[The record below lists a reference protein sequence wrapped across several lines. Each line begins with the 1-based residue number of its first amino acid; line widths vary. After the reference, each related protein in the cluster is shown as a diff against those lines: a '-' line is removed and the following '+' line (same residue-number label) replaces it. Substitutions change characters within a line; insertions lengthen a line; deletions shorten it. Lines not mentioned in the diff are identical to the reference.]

1 MDEKKIYDLIERFE
15 GSDLI
20 GLKLRNGDF
29 TLELEKGGQPKVAAQ
44 AAAQIA
50 KVAETAT
57 KTAAQPEAAATTK
70 AESEPASDYRQVR
83 SPIVGVYYAA
93 AGPQQ
98 EPFVKIG
105 QRVEKGQVLCLVEAM
120 KMMNELKS
128 PVDGIIRTVSGIN
141 GKLVEFDQVLF
152 EVEPC

>member
-15 GSDLI
+15 GSDLT

-29 TLELEKGGQPKVAAQ
+29 TLELEKGAQPK
-44 AAAQIA
+44 
-50 KVAETAT
+50 E
-57 KTAAQPEAAATTK
+57 AAQPEAAASTK
-70 AESEPASDYRQVR
+70 AEPEPASDCRQVR

-105 QRVEKGQVLCLVEAM
+105 QKVEKGQVLCLVEAM

>member
-1 MDEKKIYDLIERFE
+1 MEEREIYNLIERFE
-15 GSDLI
+15 GSTLT
-20 GLKLRNGDF
+20 GLKLRRGDF
-29 TLELEKGGQPKVAAQ
+29 SLELEKGAQTQEAVHAAD
-44 AAAQIA
+44 ASA
-50 KVAETAT
+50 VS
-57 KTAAQPEAAATTK
+57 QPEAAASTK
-70 AESEPASDYRQVR
+70 AESEPASNYRQVK
-83 SPIVGVYYAA
+83 SPIVGIYYAA

-105 QRVEKGQVLCLVEAM
+105 QKVEKGQVLCLVEAM

-128 PVDGIIRTVSGIN
+128 PIDGIIRTVSGIN

>member
-15 GSDLI
+15 GSDLTR
-20 GLKLRNGDF
+20 LKLRNGDF
-29 TLELEKGGQPKVAAQ
+29 TLELEKGVQPKEAAQ
-44 AAAQIA
+44 AAAQTAVIA
-50 KVAETAT
+50 
-57 KTAAQPEAAATTK
+57 AAQPEAAATTK

>member
-1 MDEKKIYDLIERFE
+1 MEEREIYNLIERFE
-15 GSDLI
+15 GSTLT
-20 GLKLRNGDF
+20 GLKLQRGDF
-29 TLELEKGGQPKVAAQ
+29 SLELEKGAQPVKLS
-44 AAAQIA
+44 
-50 KVAETAT
+50 ETVDKAGAN
-57 KTAAQPEAAATTK
+57 TAASAVSQPEAAAGTK
-70 AESEPASDYRQVR
+70 AESEPASNYRQVK
-83 SPIVGVYYAA
+83 SPIVGIYYAA

-105 QRVEKGQVLCLVEAM
+105 QKVEKGQVLCLVEAM

-128 PVDGIIRTVSGIN
+128 PIDGIIRTVSGIN